1 MEAYYTEVIEGMN
14 ITELTQDDIDG
25 AESPAVLEA
34 GDETLDSETAGLVA
48 GWLVAKYR
56 SKLIYDCIDDVFG
69 KLDAD
74 DRDEVYRSVCDII
87 SCRYKLKHLEYIK
100 TKLLDLFEYDSKM
113 NIDGFINFRL
123 KAYKDELRA
132 LVEEC
137 GYDILGGREYKDYM
151 ELLDIIDFLLRL

>member
-1 MEAYYTEVIEGMN
+1 MN
-14 ITELTQDDIDG
+14 ITELTSEEIDDDV
-25 AESPAVLEA
+25 PAVLEA
-34 GDETLDSETAGLVA
+34 GDDALDGETAGLVA

-69 KLDAD
+69 ELEAE
-74 DRDEVYRSVCDII
+74 DRDAVYRSVCDII

-100 TKLLDLFEYDSKM
+100 SKLLDFFEHDSKM

-123 KAYKDELRA
+123 KAYKEELRI

-137 GYDILGGREYKDYM
+137 GYDILGDKEYKDYL
-151 ELLDIIDFLLRL
+151 ELLDILDFILRL

>member
-1 MEAYYTEVIEGMN
+1 MN
-14 ITELTQDDIDG
+14 ITELTCEEID
-25 AESPAVLEA
+25 EDVPAVLEA
-34 GDETLDSETAGLVA
+34 GDNAMDSETAGLVA

-69 KLDAD
+69 ELETE
-74 DRDEVYRSVCDII
+74 DRDAVYRSVCDII

-100 TKLLDLFEYDSKM
+100 SKLLDFFEHDSKM

-123 KAYKDELRA
+123 KAYKEELRI

-137 GYDILGGREYKDYM
+137 GYDILGDKEYKDYM
-151 ELLDIIDFLLRL
+151 ELLDILDFILRI